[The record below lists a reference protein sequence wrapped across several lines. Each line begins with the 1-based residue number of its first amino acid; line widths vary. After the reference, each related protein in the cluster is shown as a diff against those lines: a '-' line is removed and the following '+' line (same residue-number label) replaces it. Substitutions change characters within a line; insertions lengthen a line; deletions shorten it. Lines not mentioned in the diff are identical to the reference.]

1 MVQLPFLIFAD
12 MKQAESQEDDVSIE
26 GMRILL
32 AEDNELNMEI
42 AEFVLESAGAN
53 VIKAFNGKEAL
64 EIFKESK
71 LGEIDIIL
79 MDVMMPVMD
88 GLEATRRIRAM
99 KRPDARTIP
108 IIAMTANAFAEDR
121 QRAFAAGMDMHI
133 AKPLE
138 GSEMVETLERFVKS
152 SRK

>member
-1 MVQLPFLIFAD
+1 
-12 MKQAESQEDDVSIE
+12 
-26 GMRILL
+26 
-32 AEDNELNMEI
+32 
-42 AEFVLESAGAN
+42 
-53 VIKAFNGKEAL
+53 
-64 EIFKESK
+64 
-71 LGEIDIIL
+71 
-79 MDVMMPVMD
+79 MPVMD

-138 GSEMVETLERFVKS
+138 GSEMVGNAGAVCQILAEIGAEAQKEYDIKESQPKTADFSCIVQFCCPQHTHSGTIRQDGKLTSAVPSQAGGRNAVWRGS
-152 SRK
+152 SAHGWPRG

>member
-1 MVQLPFLIFAD
+1 MWKKLHHQGSEWRGGGTHFCRF
-12 MKQAESQEDDVSIE
+12 QA
-26 GMRILL
+26 
-32 AEDNELNMEI
+32 
-42 AEFVLESAGAN
+42 
-53 VIKAFNGKEAL
+53 
-64 EIFKESK
+64 
-71 LGEIDIIL
+71 GEIDAIL

-121 QRAFAAGMDMHI
+121 QLAFAAGMDMHI

-138 GSEMVETLERFVKS
+138 ARRWWKRWSGLSNPRENRSRSARRMIYKGKS
-152 SRK
+152 AENG